1 MNYQVFVTVKGEER
15 EESYEISAST
25 LVDAQKRAQKN
36 LDFLK
41 ESFPSIFI
49 NHEILTVVEEKV

>member
-15 EESYEISAST
+15 EEIYPISAST
-25 LVDAQKRAQKN
+25 LVDAQKRAQEN

-41 ESFPSIFI
+41 EAFPSMFI